1 MRGSEFFC
9 NFVAVLSV
17 NEKMAANKHRT
28 SLKDLAQELGV
39 SIATV
44 SRALRSSPEIGQD
57 MQAKVK
63 ELAKRLNY
71 RPNPFAQSLRKEAPR
86 VIGVVVPNLV
96 THYYAAVLDGIEDE
110 ARKEGYSVISAN
122 THEDTEAEIRAIDNF
137 ISLHVEGIIACL
149 SQNTT
154 DYSHFEEIANMGIP
168 LVFFGRT
175 CLSDRF
181 SSVTANG
188 DEAAYQ
194 ATQHLIDTGSRRI
207 AFIGGPNHLD
217 MVKRRKHGYL
227 EALRENRIPIDRTLV
242 ACEKIDYQWA
252 LDTTTRLLN
261 LPVGERPDAIL
272 AFNDIITF
280 AAFTAIKQLGL
291 SIPEDVA
298 LIGFTD
304 DVHAQY
310 VTPRMSAIEDQSHQ
324 MGKTACQLLLKS
336 ISGDSKIYRKIVPQK
351 LVIRETSARKTKL

>member
-1 MRGSEFFC
+1 
-9 NFVAVLSV
+9 
-17 NEKMAANKHRT
+17 MAKHRT

-44 SRALRSSPEIGQD
+44 SRALHSSPEIGLE
-57 MQAKVK
+57 MQKRVK

-71 RPNPFAQSLRKEAPR
+71 RPNPFAQSLRKEAPK

-110 ARKEGYSVISAN
+110 ARRAGYSVISAN
-122 THEDTEAEIRAIDNF
+122 THEDFKDEQQAIDNF
-137 ISLHVEGIIACL
+137 ISLHVVGIIACL
-149 SQNTT
+149 AQSTT
-154 DYSHFEEIANMGIP
+154 DYTHFETLNDMGIP

-175 CLSDRF
+175 CMTDRF

-188 DEAAYQ
+188 DEAAQQ

-217 MVKRRKHGYL
+217 MVRRRKHGYL
-227 EALRENRIPIDRTLV
+227 EALRESRIPIDRELV
-242 ACEKIDYQWA
+242 VCDSIDYDVA
-252 LDTTTRLLN
+252 LQNTIKLLQR
-261 LPVGERPDAIL
+261 PDRPDAII
-272 AFNDIITF
+272 AFNDILLF
-280 AAFTAIKQLGL
+280 AAFNAIKQQHLR
-291 SIPEDVA
+291 IPEDVA

-310 VTPRMSAIEDQSHQ
+310 TTPRLSAIEDQSFQ
-324 MGKTACQLLLKS
+324 IGQVACQLMLKN
-336 ISGDSKIYRKIVPQK
+336 ISGDTRVRKEIVPQK
-351 LVIRETSARKTKL
+351 LVIRDTSAKHR

>member
-1 MRGSEFFC
+1 M
-9 NFVAVLSV
+9 
-17 NEKMAANKHRT
+17 
-28 SLKDLAQELGV
+28 KDLARELGV

-44 SRALRSSPEIGQD
+44 SRALRSSPEIGLE

-96 THYYAAVLDGIEDE
+96 THYYSAVLDGIEQE
-110 ARKEGYSVISAN
+110 AKKEGYSVISAN
-122 THEDTEAEIRAIDNF
+122 THENSDAEVKAIDNF

-149 SQNTT
+149 AQDTT
-154 DYSHFEEIANMGIP
+154 DYSHFEEISSMGIP

-175 CLSDRF
+175 CLSDKF
-181 SSVTANG
+181 SCVMANG
-188 DEAAYQ
+188 DEAAQ
-194 ATQHLIDTGSRRI
+194 EATQHLLDTGSRRI

-227 EALRENRIPIDRTLV
+227 EALRENRVPIERELV
-242 ACEKIDYQWA
+242 VCEKIDYDWA
-252 LDTTTRLLN
+252 LEATTKLLEMEN
-261 LPVGERPDAIL
+261 RPDAIL

-280 AAFTAIKQLGL
+280 AAFTAIKQKGL
-291 SIPEDVA
+291 DIPKDVA

-304 DVHAQY
+304 DVHAKY
-310 VTPRMSAIEDQSHQ
+310 VTPKMSAIEDQSFE
-324 MGKTACQLLLKS
+324 MGVQSCKLLLKS
-336 ISGDSKIYRKIVPQK
+336 INGDSKIYKKIVPQK
-351 LVIRETSARKTKL
+351 LVIRETSAKK

>member
-1 MRGSEFFC
+1 M
-9 NFVAVLSV
+9 
-17 NEKMAANKHRT
+17 
-28 SLKDLAQELGV
+28 KDLAQELGV

-57 MQAKVK
+57 MQKKVK

-122 THEDTEAEIRAIDNF
+122 THEDTDAEIRAIDNF

-154 DYSHFEEIANMGIP
+154 DYSHFEEISNMGIP

-175 CLSDRF
+175 CLTDRF

-188 DEAAYQ
+188 DEAAFQ

-227 EALRENRIPIDRTLV
+227 EALRENRIPIDRNLV

-252 LDTTTRLLN
+252 LDTTTRLLQQ
-261 LPVGERPDAIL
+261 VDRPDAIL

-310 VTPRMSAIEDQSHQ
+310 VTPRMSAIEDQSRL
-324 MGKTACQLLLKS
+324 MGQTACQLLLKN
-336 ISGDSKIYRKIVPQK
+336 IGGDSKIYRKIVPQK
-351 LVIRETSARKTKL
+351 LVIRETSARR

>member
-1 MRGSEFFC
+1 M
-9 NFVAVLSV
+9 
-17 NEKMAANKHRT
+17 
-28 SLKDLAQELGV
+28 KDLARELGV

-44 SRALRSSPEIGQD
+44 SRALRSSPEIGLE

-96 THYYAAVLDGIEDE
+96 THYYSAVLDGIEQE
-110 ARKEGYSVISAN
+110 AKKEGYSVISAN
-122 THEDTEAEIRAIDNF
+122 THENSDAEVKAIDNF

-149 SQNTT
+149 AQDTT
-154 DYSHFEEIANMGIP
+154 DYSHFEEISSMGIP

-175 CLSDRF
+175 CLSDKF
-181 SSVTANG
+181 SCVMANG
-188 DEAAYQ
+188 DEAAQ
-194 ATQHLIDTGSRRI
+194 EATQHLLDTGSRRI

-227 EALRENRIPIDRTLV
+227 EALRENRVPIERELV
-242 ACEKIDYQWA
+242 VCEKIDYDWA
-252 LDTTTRLLN
+252 LEATIKLLEMEN
-261 LPVGERPDAIL
+261 RPDAIL

-280 AAFTAIKQLGL
+280 AAFTAIKQKGL
-291 SIPEDVA
+291 DIPKDVA

-304 DVHAQY
+304 DVHAKY
-310 VTPRMSAIEDQSHQ
+310 VTPKMSAIEDQSFE
-324 MGKTACQLLLKS
+324 MGVQSCKLLLKS
-336 ISGDSKIYRKIVPQK
+336 INGDSKIYKKIVPQK
-351 LVIRETSARKTKL
+351 LVIRETSAKK

>member
-1 MRGSEFFC
+1 M
-9 NFVAVLSV
+9 AV
-17 NEKMAANKHRT
+17 NKRRT
-28 SLKDLAQELGV
+28 SLKDLASELGV

-44 SRALRSSPEIGQD
+44 SRALRSSPEIGKD
-57 MQAKVK
+57 MQVRVK

-86 VIGVVVPNLV
+86 MIGVVVPNLV

-110 ARKEGYSVISAN
+110 AGKAGYSVISAN
-122 THEDTEAEIRAIDNF
+122 THEDTEAEVRAVDNF

-154 DYSHFEEIANMGIP
+154 DYSHFEEIAQMGIP

-175 CLSDRF
+175 CLADRF

-188 DEAAYQ
+188 DEAAQQ

-217 MVKRRKHGYL
+217 MVRRRKHGYL
-227 EALRENRIPIDRTLV
+227 EALRENRIPIDRQLV
-242 ACEKIDYQWA
+242 VCEKIDYQWA
-252 LDTTTRLLN
+252 LEATTRLLQ
-261 LPVGERPDAIL
+261 EQHPDAIL

-280 AAFTAIKQLGL
+280 AAFTAIKQQGL
-291 SIPEDVA
+291 HIPGDVA

-304 DVHAQY
+304 DQHAKY
-310 VTPRMSAIEDQSHQ
+310 VTPRMSAIEDQSHL
-324 MGKTACQLLLKS
+324 MGQTACQLLLKN
-336 ISGDSKIYRKIVPQK
+336 IGGDSKIYKEIVPQK
-351 LVIRETSARKTKL
+351 LVIRETSARK

>member
-1 MRGSEFFC
+1 MPI
-9 NFVAVLSV
+9 NQ
-17 NEKMAANKHRT
+17 HRT

-44 SRALRSSPEIGQD
+44 SRALRGSPEIGLA
-57 MQAKVK
+57 MQARVK
-63 ELAKRLNY
+63 ELARLRNY

-86 VIGVVVPNLV
+86 MIGVVVPNLV

-110 ARKEGYSVISAN
+110 ARKAGYSVISAN
-122 THEDTEAEIRAIDNF
+122 THEQSADEVRAVDNF

-154 DYSHFEEIANMGIP
+154 DYSHFEEISKMGIP

-175 CLSDRF
+175 CLPEKF

-188 DEAAYQ
+188 DEAAQQ

-227 EALRENRIPIDRTLV
+227 EALRENRIAVDRSLV
-242 ACEKIDYQWA
+242 VCEKIDYQWA
-252 LDTTTRLLN
+252 LDAATALLTRDD
-261 LPVGERPDAIL
+261 RPDAIL

-280 AAFTAIKQLGL
+280 AAFTAIKHLGL
-291 SIPEDVA
+291 RIPDDVA

-304 DVHAQY
+304 DVHARY
-310 VTPRMSAIEDQSHQ
+310 VTPQLSVIEDQSHE
-324 MGKTACQLLLKS
+324 MGREACQLLLENINGSREICK
-336 ISGDSKIYRKIVPQK
+336 KIVPQR
-351 LVIRETSARKTKL
+351 LVIRGTSAKHG

>member
-1 MRGSEFFC
+1 M
-9 NFVAVLSV
+9 V
-17 NEKMAANKHRT
+17 NNKHRT
-28 SLKDLAQELGV
+28 SLKDLAKELGV

-44 SRALRSSPEIGQD
+44 SRALRNSPEIGLE
-57 MQAKVK
+57 MQTKVK

-110 ARKEGYSVISAN
+110 ARKAGYSVIGAN
-122 THEDTEAEIRAIDNF
+122 THEQSENEVKAIDNF
-137 ISLHVEGIIACL
+137 IRLHVEGIIACL

-154 DYSHFEEIANMGIP
+154 DYSHFEEISQMGIP

-175 CLSDRF
+175 CLPEKF
-181 SSVTANG
+181 SCVTANG
-188 DEAAYQ
+188 DEAAQ
-194 ATQHLIDTGSRRI
+194 EATQHLIDTGSRRI

-227 EALRENRIPIDRTLV
+227 EALRENKIPIDRELV
-242 ACEKIDYQWA
+242 VCEKIDYDWA
-252 LDTTTRLLN
+252 LEATTTLLQKEN
-261 LPVGERPDAIL
+261 RPDAIL
-272 AFNDIITF
+272 TFNDIITF
-280 AAFTAIKQLGL
+280 SAFTAIKNLGL
-291 SIPEDVA
+291 RIPDDVA

-310 VTPRMSAIEDQSHQ
+310 VTPRMSAIEDQSQ
-324 MGKTACQLLLKS
+324 EMGKVACQLLLKN
-336 ISGDSKIYRKIVPQK
+336 IGGDTKIYKKIVPQRV
-351 LVIRETSARKTKL
+351 VIRETSAKK